1 MDGYQRSLDMIEL
14 KPPHR
19 AATKNDAA
27 ALAKLVN
34 YAGEG
39 MPLYLWS
46 KMAQPGESPWDIGR
60 QRAARESGS
69 FCYRNATVTEVD
81 GAVVAALIG
90 YALADAPEPAD
101 YDDMPPM
108 FVPLQQLE
116 DLAPATWYVNVLATD
131 PEHRSQGHG
140 AALLSIAERLAVE
153 TGRRGLSL
161 IVSDANVG
169 ARRLYER
176 MGYREIAARPM
187 VKDDWQN
194 DGENWLLLVR
204 ELSAD

>member
-1 MDGYQRSLDMIEL
+1 MIDL
-14 KPPHR
+14 QSPCR
-19 AATKNDAA
+19 AATKNDAV
-27 ALAKLVN
+27 ALARLVN

-46 KMAQPGESPWDIGR
+46 KLAQPGESPWDIGR

-69 FCYRNATVTEVD
+69 FCFRNATVIEVD
-81 GAVVAALIG
+81 GSVVAALIG
-90 YALADAPEPAD
+90 YPLPDVPEPTN
-101 YDDMPPM
+101 YDDMPAM

-116 DLAPATWYVNVLATD
+116 DLAPGTWYVNVLATD
-131 PEHRSQGHG
+131 PEQRGQGHG
-140 AALLSIAERLAVE
+140 AALLDIADRLAVG
-153 TGRRGLSL
+153 TGCRGLSL

-176 MGYREIAARPM
+176 TGYREITSRAM

-194 DGENWLLLVR
+194 DGENWLLLIK
-204 ELSAD
+204 EL